1 MSLGFHLKKER
12 EKRNWSQV
20 EVAKKVG
27 ITNAVLSN
35 YERDYRDPDTETL
48 KKLADLYNVSTD
60 FLLGRTEN
68 QSSKNM
74 DEEEFKNTISDP
86 ELKRWYSELPN
97 SNEEDLQKWRK
108 MWEIIKYEDK

>member
-1 MSLGFHLKKER
+1 MSLGFRLKKER
-12 EKRNWSQV
+12 EKRSWSQV
-20 EVAKKVG
+20 EVANKVG

-48 KKLADLYNVSTD
+48 KKLADLYDVSTD

-68 QSSKNM
+68 SSPMNM
-74 DEEEFKNTISDP
+74 DEEEFKKAISDP

-97 SNEEDLQKWRK
+97 SNEEDLQKLRK
-108 MWEIIKYEDK
+108 MWEIIKNEDK

>member
-68 QSSKNM
+68 SSPMNK
-74 DEEEFKNTISDP
+74 DEEAFQKAISDP
-86 ELKRWYSELPN
+86 DLKRWYSELPN
-97 SNEEDLQKWRK
+97 SDEEDLQKLRK
-108 MWEIIKYEDK
+108 MWDIIKNEDK